1 MHWIKTDKKTR
12 KEDKRMQWMKTDKIT
27 RIEDKGMQGIKTN
40 NKITRNEDS
49 KLKKKCKKT

>member
-1 MHWIKTDKKTR
+1 MHWIKTDKKIR

-40 NKITRNEDS
+40 NKIKRNEDS